1 MKIAALERAHATEVA
16 TKALHEVFFHLFY
29 RTILRLDP
37 LLFIVDFH
45 IKEGIVRASGLL
57 GLARLSEF

>member
-1 MKIAALERAHATEVA
+1 MKMAALEREHAKAVT

-29 RTILRLDP
+29 RTILRLGR
-37 LLFIVDFH
+37 LLFIFDIH